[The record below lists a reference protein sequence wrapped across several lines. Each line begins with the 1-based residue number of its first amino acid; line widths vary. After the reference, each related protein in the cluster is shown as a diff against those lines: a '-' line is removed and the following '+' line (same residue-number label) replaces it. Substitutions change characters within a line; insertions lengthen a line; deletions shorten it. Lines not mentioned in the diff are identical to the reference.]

1 MLQQIEH
8 QYAPLWAGGKTNM
21 KLGKW
26 LYRTFV
32 LVQLSLAI
40 YFSNQAIM
48 SWYRAPIVVSG
59 MCIHVYLSILNQQ
72 YFCNFS

>member
-1 MLQQIEH
+1 MHQKVVFCSKISVHTLQQIEH
-8 QYAPLWAGGKTNM
+8 QYAPLWAGGRTNM

-32 LVQLSLAI
+32 LLQLSLAI

-48 SWYRAPIVVSG
+48 SWYKAPIVVSG
-59 MCIHVYLSILNQQ
+59 M
-72 YFCNFS
+72 YF